1 MKRSLGEK
9 IFTVVNTIIM
19 VLICIVSVYPYLNQ
33 LALSFNDGMDAIS
46 GGITIFPREFTFEN
60 YRTVFSDPSFLSAAK
75 ISVLR
80 VICSTV
86 LSLLVTYAAAYG
98 LTRKGLPYRK
108 QLTLFL
114 MLPGY
119 IPAGTIP
126 IYINMKNLH
135 LINTFWV
142 YILPGLFAF
151 YNMVIIRSYLQELP
165 PEMEESAKID
175 GANDL
180 IIMFRIIF
188 PMTLPV
194 VACVALWLS
203 VGAWNDWT
211 TTLTYITDRDLH
223 TLQYLM
229 MRLIKEAELA
239 NSMTMQQAMSKGQE
253 VKAKVTGDTVKA
265 ATLIVTT
272 LPILMVYPFLQKY
285 FIKGINIGAV
295 KG

>member
-9 IFTVVNTIIM
+9 IFSVVNAIIM
-19 VLICIVSVYPYLNQ
+19 VLICVISVYPYLNQ
-33 LALSFNDGMDAIS
+33 LAISLNDGRDAMA
-46 GGITIFPREFTFEN
+46 GGITIIPRDFTWEN
-60 YRTVFSDPSFLSAAK
+60 YVTLFSNPSFMQAAK

-80 VICSTV
+80 VICATT
-86 LSLLVTYAAAYG
+86 LALLVTYAAAYG
-98 LTRKGLPYRK
+98 LTRRGLPYRK
-108 QLTLFL
+108 FLTLFL

-119 IPAGTIP
+119 IPVGTIP
-126 IYINMKNLH
+126 SYINISNMGLLDN
-135 LINTFWV
+135 FWV
-142 YILPGLFAF
+142 YILPGLFGF
-151 YNMVIIRSYLQELP
+151 YNMIIIRSYLQELP

-194 VACVALWLS
+194 VACVALWVS

-211 TTLTYITDRDLH
+211 STLIYVTDPELH

-229 MRLIKEAELA
+229 MRLVKEAETA
-239 NSMTMQQAMSKGQE
+239 NQMSMQSAMSKGQN
-253 VKAKVTGDTVKA
+253 VPRVTGDTVKA

-285 FIKGINIGAV
+285 FIKGINVGAV

>member
-9 IFTVVNTIIM
+9 TFGVFNTIFM
-19 VLICIVSVYPYLNQ
+19 VLICVISVYPYLNQ
-33 LALSFNDGMDAIS
+33 LAISLNDGRDAMA
-46 GGITIFPREFTFEN
+46 GGITIFPRKFTWEN
-60 YRTVFSDPSFLSAAK
+60 YVTVFSNPAFLQAAK

-80 VICSTV
+80 VLCATS
-86 LSLLVTYAAAYG
+86 LALLVTYAAAYG
-98 LTRKGLPYRK
+98 LTRRGLPYRK
-108 QLTLFL
+108 FLTLFL

-119 IPAGTIP
+119 IPVGTIP
-126 IYINMKNLH
+126 TYINISNLG
-135 LINTFWV
+135 LLDNFWV
-142 YILPGLFAF
+142 YILPSLFGF
-151 YNMVIIRSYLQELP
+151 YNMIIIRSYLQELP

-180 IIMFRIIF
+180 VIMFRIIF

-211 TTLTYITDRDLH
+211 STLIYVTDPELH

-229 MRLIKEAELA
+229 MRLVKEAETA
-239 NSMTMQQAMSKGQE
+239 NQMSMQAAMSKNQ
-253 VKAKVTGDTVKA
+253 VVPTVTGDTVKA
-265 ATLIVTT
+265 ATLIITT
-272 LPILMVYPFLQKY
+272 LPILMLYPFLQKY

>member
-1 MKRSLGEK
+1 
-9 IFTVVNTIIM
+9 M
-19 VLICIVSVYPYLNQ
+19 VLICIISVYPYLNQ
-33 LALSFNDGMDAIS
+33 LAISLNDGRDAMA
-46 GGITIFPREFTFEN
+46 GGITIFPRDFTWEN
-60 YRTVFSDPSFLSAAK
+60 YATVFSNPAFLQAAK

-80 VICSTV
+80 VLCSTT
-86 LSLLVTYAAAYG
+86 LALLVTYAAAYG

-108 QLTLFL
+108 FLTLFL

-119 IPAGTIP
+119 IPVGTIP
-126 IYINMKNLH
+126 TYINISNMGLLDN
-135 LINTFWV
+135 FWV
-142 YILPGLFAF
+142 YILPGLFGF
-151 YNMVIIRSYLQELP
+151 YNMIIIRSYLQELP

-194 VACVALWLS
+194 VACVALWVS

-211 TTLTYITDRDLH
+211 STLIYVTDPDLH

-229 MRLIKEAELA
+229 MRLVKEAETA
-239 NSMTMQQAMSKGQE
+239 NQMSMQAAMSKGQT
-253 VKAKVTGDTVKA
+253 VPRVTGDTVKA
-265 ATLIVTT
+265 ATLIITT

>member
-1 MKRSLGEK
+1 
-9 IFTVVNTIIM
+9 M

-33 LALSFNDGMDAIS
+33 LAISFNDGMDAMR
-46 GGITIFPREFTFEN
+46 GGITIFPREFTLEN
-60 YRTVFSDPSFLSAAK
+60 YKQVFSNRDFLAAAK

-80 VICSTV
+80 VILSTG
-86 LSLLVTYAAAYG
+86 LGLLVTYAAAYG

-108 QLTLFL
+108 GITLFL
-114 MLPGY
+114 MFPGY
-119 IPAGTIP
+119 ISAGAIP
-126 IYINMKNLH
+126 GYINLRYLG
-135 LINTFWV
+135 LINNFWV
-142 YILPGLFAF
+142 YILPTLFAF
-151 YNMVIIRSYLQELP
+151 YNMIIIRSFLQDLP

-188 PMTLPV
+188 PMSLPV
-194 VACVALWLS
+194 VACVALWIS

-211 TTLTYITDRDLH
+211 TTLTYITDRELH

-229 MRLIKEAELA
+229 MRLVKESEAA
-239 NSMTMQQAMSKGQE
+239 NSMSMQQTMSGDSA

-265 ATLIVTT
+265 ATLIITT
-272 LPILMVYPFLQKY
+272 VPILCVYPFLQKY
-285 FIKGINIGAV
+285 FIKGINLGAV

>member
-9 IFTVVNTIIM
+9 IFTVINTIIM
-19 VLICIVSVYPYLNQ
+19 VLICIISVYPYLNQ
-33 LALSFNDGMDAIS
+33 LAISLNDGRDAMA
-46 GGITIFPREFTFEN
+46 GGITIIPRKFTWEN
-60 YRTVFSDPSFLSAAK
+60 YVTVFSNPAFLQAAK

-80 VICSTV
+80 VLCSTT
-86 LSLLVTYAAAYG
+86 LALLVTYSAAYG
-98 LTRKGLPYRK
+98 LTRRGLPYRK
-108 QLTLFL
+108 FLTLFL

-119 IPAGTIP
+119 IPVGTIP
-126 IYINMKNLH
+126 SYINISNMGLLDN
-135 LINTFWV
+135 FWV
-142 YILPGLFAF
+142 YILPGLFGF
-151 YNMVIIRSYLQELP
+151 YNMIIIRSYLQELP

-194 VACVALWLS
+194 VACVALWVS

-211 TTLTYITDRDLH
+211 STLVYVTDPDLH

-229 MRLIKEAELA
+229 MRLVKEAETA
-239 NSMTMQQAMSKGQE
+239 NQMSMQAAMSKGQT
-253 VKAKVTGDTVKA
+253 VPTVTGDTVKA
-265 ATLIVTT
+265 ATLIITT
-272 LPILMVYPFLQKY
+272 LPILMLYPFLQKY

>member
-1 MKRSLGEK
+1 MKRSFGEK
-9 IFTVVNTIIM
+9 LFTAVNTAIM

-33 LALSFNDGMDAIS
+33 FALSLNDGMDAIR
-46 GGITIFPREFTFEN
+46 GGITIIPREFTFEN
-60 YRTVFSDPSFLSAAK
+60 YRTVFSNPNFLDAAK

-80 VICSTV
+80 VILATV
-86 LSLLVTYAAAYG
+86 LGLLVTYATAYG

-108 QLTLFL
+108 QITLFL

-119 IPAGTIP
+119 ISAGTIP
-126 IYINMKNLH
+126 HYINMRNLG
-135 LINTFWV
+135 LINNFWV
-142 YILPGLFAF
+142 YILPGVFAF
-151 YNMVIIRSYLQELP
+151 YNMIIIRSFLQELP

-175 GANDL
+175 GANDF

-188 PMTLPV
+188 PMSLPV
-194 VACVALWLS
+194 VACVALWIS

-211 TTLTYITDRDLH
+211 TTLTYITDRELH

-229 MRLIKEAELA
+229 MRLVKEAELA
-239 NSMTMQQAMSKGQE
+239 NSMSLQQTMSKDSN
-253 VKAKVTGDTVKA
+253 VKAQVTGDTVKA

>member
-1 MKRSLGEK
+1 MKKSLGER
-9 IFTVVNTIIM
+9 IFIVANTLVM

-33 LALSFNDGMDAIS
+33 LALSLNDGRDAIR
-46 GGITIFPREFTFEN
+46 GGITIIPREFTWEN
-60 YRTVFSDPSFLSAAK
+60 YRMVFSNSSFLAAAK

-86 LSLLVTYAAAYG
+86 LGLLVTYSAAYG

-108 QLTLFL
+108 ELTLFL
-114 MLPGY
+114 MFPGY
-119 IPAGTIP
+119 ISAGAIP
-126 IYINMKNLH
+126 HYINMRNLG
-135 LINTFWV
+135 LINNFWV

-151 YNMVIIRSYLQELP
+151 YNMVIIRSFLQELP

-194 VACVALWLS
+194 VACVALWIS
-203 VGAWNDWT
+203 VGSWNDWT
-211 TTLTYITDRDLH
+211 TTLTYITDRQLH

-239 NSMTMQQAMSKGQE
+239 SSMSMQQAMSKGEE
-253 VKAKVTGDTVKA
+253 VKAQVTGDTVKA

-285 FIKGINIGAV
+285 FIKGINLGAV

>member
-1 MKRSLGEK
+1 MRKSIGEK
-9 IFTVVNTIIM
+9 IFIVANTVIM
-19 VLICIVSVYPYLNQ
+19 VLLCIVSVYPYLNQ
-33 LALSFNDGMDAIS
+33 LALSLNDGMDAIR
-46 GGITIFPREFTFEN
+46 GGLTVVPREFTLEN
-60 YRTVFSDPSFLSAAK
+60 YRIVFSNPDFLAAAK

-80 VICSTV
+80 VVIGTV
-86 LSLLVTYAAAYG
+86 LGLLVTYATAYG
-98 LTRKGLPYRK
+98 LTRRGLPYRK

-114 MLPGY
+114 MFPSY
-119 IPAGTIP
+119 ISAGTIP
-126 IYINMKNLH
+126 TYINLRNLG
-135 LINTFWV
+135 LINNFWV
-142 YILPGLFAF
+142 YIIPGMFAF

-180 IIMFRIIF
+180 TIMFRIIF
-188 PMTLPV
+188 PMSLPV
-194 VACVALWLS
+194 VACVALWIS

-211 TTLTYITDRDLH
+211 TTLIYITDRKLH

-229 MRLIKEAELA
+229 MRLVKEAEAA
-239 NSMTMQQAMSKGQE
+239 NSMSMQQAMTKDSA
-253 VKAKVTGDTVKA
+253 VKATVTGDTVKA

-272 LPILMVYPFLQKY
+272 IPILCVYPFLQKY

>member
-1 MKRSLGEK
+1 
-9 IFTVVNTIIM
+9 M
-19 VLICIVSVYPYLNQ
+19 VLLCIVSVYPYLNQ
-33 LALSFNDGMDAIS
+33 LALSLNDGMDAIR
-46 GGITIFPREFTFEN
+46 GGLTIFPREFTLEN
-60 YRTVFSDPSFLSAAK
+60 YRIVFSNPDFLAAAK

-80 VICSTV
+80 VVIGTV
-86 LSLLVTYAAAYG
+86 LGLLVTYATAYG

-114 MLPGY
+114 MFPSY
-119 IPAGTIP
+119 ISAGTIP
-126 IYINMKNLH
+126 TYINLRNLG
-135 LINTFWV
+135 LINNFWV
-142 YILPGLFAF
+142 YIIPGMFAF

-180 IIMFRIIF
+180 TIMFRIIF
-188 PMTLPV
+188 PMSLPV
-194 VACVALWLS
+194 VACVALWIS

-211 TTLTYITDRDLH
+211 TTLIYITDRKLH

-229 MRLIKEAELA
+229 MRLVKEAEAA
-239 NSMTMQQAMSKGQE
+239 NSMSMQQAMTKDSA
-253 VKAKVTGDTVKA
+253 VKATVTGDTVKA

-272 LPILMVYPFLQKY
+272 IPILCVYPFLQKY

>member
-9 IFTVVNTIIM
+9 TFTVVNTILM

-33 LALSFNDGMDAIS
+33 LALSFNDGMDAIR
-46 GGITIFPREFTFEN
+46 GGITIFPREFTLEN
-60 YRTVFSDPSFLSAAK
+60 YKQVFSNRDFLAAARV
-75 ISVLR
+75 SVAR
-80 VICSTV
+80 VV
-86 LSLLVTYAAAYG
+86 LATALGLLVTYAAAYG

-114 MLPGY
+114 MIPGY
-119 IPAGTIP
+119 ISAGAIP
-126 IYINMKNLH
+126 GYINMRNLG
-135 LINTFWV
+135 LINNFWV
-142 YILPGLFAF
+142 YVIPTLFAF
-151 YNMVIIRSYLQELP
+151 YNMVIIRSFLQELP

-175 GANDL
+175 GANDF

-188 PMTLPV
+188 PMSLPV
-194 VACVALWLS
+194 VACVALWIS

-211 TTLTYITDRDLH
+211 TTLTYITDHELH

-239 NSMTMQQAMSKGQE
+239 NSMSMQTAMAGE
-253 VKAKVTGDTVKA
+253 TVKAKVTGDTVKA
-265 ATLIVTT
+265 ATLVITT
-272 LPILMVYPFLQKY
+272 VPILCVYPFLQKY
-285 FIKGINIGAV
+285 FIKGINLGAV

>member
-9 IFTVVNTIIM
+9 IFAVVNTIIM
-19 VLICIVSVYPYLNQ
+19 VLICVVSVYPYLNQ
-33 LALSFNDGMDAIS
+33 LALSLNDGMDAIS

-60 YRTVFSDPSFLSAAK
+60 YRTVFSDPSFLAAAK

-80 VICSTV
+80 VILAT
-86 LSLLVTYAAAYG
+86 LLGLLVTYAAAYG
-98 LTRKGLPYRK
+98 LTRRGLPYRK

-114 MLPGY
+114 MLPSY
-119 IPAGTIP
+119 IPVGTIP
-126 IYINMKNLH
+126 TYINMKNLG
-135 LINTFWV
+135 LINNFWV

-194 VACVALWLS
+194 VACVALWIS

-211 TTLTYITDRDLH
+211 TTLTYITDRELH

-229 MRLIKEAELA
+229 MRLVKEAELA
-239 NSMTMQQAMSKGQE
+239 NSMSMQQAMSKGQE

>member
-9 IFTVVNTIIM
+9 IFTVINTIIM
-19 VLICIVSVYPYLNQ
+19 VLICVISVYPYLNQ
-33 LALSFNDGMDAIS
+33 LAISLNDGRDAMA
-46 GGITIFPREFTFEN
+46 GGITIFPREFTWEN
-60 YRTVFSDPSFLSAAK
+60 YITVFSNPAFLQAAK

-80 VICSTV
+80 VVCATT
-86 LSLLVTYAAAYG
+86 LTLLVTYSAAYG
-98 LTRKGLPYRK
+98 LTRRGLPYRK
-108 QLTLFL
+108 FLTLFL

-119 IPAGTIP
+119 IPVGTIP
-126 IYINMKNLH
+126 TYINISNLG
-135 LINTFWV
+135 LLDNFWV
-142 YILPGLFAF
+142 YVIPGLFGF
-151 YNMVIIRSYLQELP
+151 YNMIIIRSYLQDLP

-180 IIMFRIIF
+180 TIMLRIIF

-194 VACVALWLS
+194 VACVALWVS

-211 TTLTYITDRDLH
+211 STLIYVTDPELH

-229 MRLIKEAELA
+229 MRLVKEAETA
-239 NSMTMQQAMSKGQE
+239 NQMSMQAAMSKGQT
-253 VKAKVTGDTVKA
+253 VPRVTGDTVKA
-265 ATLIVTT
+265 ATLIITT
-272 LPILMVYPFLQKY
+272 IPILMLYPFLQKY

>member
-9 IFTVVNTIIM
+9 TFNVINLIIM
-19 VLICIVSVYPYLNQ
+19 VLICIISVYPYLNQ
-33 LALSFNDGMDAIS
+33 LAISLNDGRDAMA
-46 GGITIFPREFTFEN
+46 GNITIFPRKFTWEN
-60 YRTVFSDPSFLSAAK
+60 YETVFSNPAFLQAAK
-75 ISVLR
+75 VSVLR
-80 VICSTV
+80 VLCSTT
-86 LSLLVTYAAAYG
+86 LALLVTYAAAYG

-108 QLTLFL
+108 FLTLFL

-119 IPAGTIP
+119 IPVGTIP
-126 IYINMKNLH
+126 TYINISNMGLLYN
-135 LINTFWV
+135 FWV
-142 YILPGLFAF
+142 YILPGLFGF
-151 YNMVIIRSYLQELP
+151 YNMIIIRSYLQELP

-211 TTLTYITDRDLH
+211 STLIYVTDPELH

-229 MRLIKEAELA
+229 MRLVKEAETA
-239 NSMTMQQAMSKGQE
+239 NQMSMQAAMSKGQT
-253 VKAKVTGDTVKA
+253 VPTVTGDTVKA
-265 ATLIVTT
+265 ATLIITT

-285 FIKGINIGAV
+285 FIKGINLGAV

>member
-9 IFTVVNTIIM
+9 TFGVFNTIFM
-19 VLICIVSVYPYLNQ
+19 VLICIISVYPYLNQ
-33 LALSFNDGMDAIS
+33 LAISLNDGRDAMA
-46 GGITIFPREFTFEN
+46 GGITIFPRKFTWEN
-60 YRTVFSDPSFLSAAK
+60 YITVFSNPAFLQAAK

-80 VICSTV
+80 VICATT
-86 LSLLVTYAAAYG
+86 LALLVTYAAAYG
-98 LTRKGLPYRK
+98 LTRRGLPYRK
-108 QLTLFL
+108 FLTLFL

-119 IPAGTIP
+119 IPVGTIP
-126 IYINMKNLH
+126 TYINISNMGLLDN
-135 LINTFWV
+135 FWV
-142 YILPGLFAF
+142 YILPSLFGF
-151 YNMVIIRSYLQELP
+151 YNMIIIRSYLQELP

-180 IIMFRIIF
+180 VIMFRIIF

-194 VACVALWLS
+194 VACVALWVS

-211 TTLTYITDRDLH
+211 STLIYITDPELH

-229 MRLIKEAELA
+229 MRLVKEAETA
-239 NSMTMQQAMSKGQE
+239 NQMSMQAAMSKNQ
-253 VKAKVTGDTVKA
+253 VVPTVTGDTVKA
-265 ATLIVTT
+265 ATLIITT
-272 LPILMVYPFLQKY
+272 LPILMLYPFLQKY